1 MKKMMYNMFLRRCNS
16 YKTVIITVI
25 LFPSMSSMGQVFL
38 SNSAQVY
45 ISPSTIVCTNGGAEF
60 SGGELINQGNFRITK
75 NSNFTNSGNFI
86 ITDSNLTQGN
96 GFYEVE
102 QDWINNANFICGNST
117 VELYGNDQQFI
128 TSDFG
133 VNTTFHN
140 LVLSGN
146 GTLIDKRKT
155 LQNVDCEINSSGTL
169 QLNDRE
175 LNTNLQKLI
184 IQNPYP
190 FCVTNVQEYKN
201 EGFVSSLEPG
211 FMQWKT
217 NNGNKYIFPV
227 GSSDGVLRYRPVLLQ
242 PNSAEINDYQV
253 RYNNYSSNNDNY
265 FQNQADTGI
274 NTLNPLFYHSISR
287 YTESN
292 TKINLGIAYDRGFD
306 GVYTSIAGWHF
317 DENKWKMTNQNS
329 TGQLGN
335 YEVIY
340 SNNWILDENCKPY
353 ILSNYNKDV
362 AVYAPNTFVPDGDG
376 VNDAFEVIFSP
387 ELNYKIIDFTVYN
400 RWGEIIHSSAAEAI
414 WDGTYRGLPCQDG
427 TYTWSIKYKDLI
439 ANKTHNI
446 TGHVNLLK

>member
-1 MKKMMYNMFLRRCNS
+1 MR
-16 YKTVIITVI
+16 I
-25 LFPSMSSMGQVFL
+25 LFLFILNISLSVTGQIL
-38 SNSAQVY
+38 ISDSAIVY
-45 ISPSTIVCTNGGAEF
+45 ISPSTILCSNGGVEF

-75 NSNFTNSGNFI
+75 NSNLSNEGNFKI
-86 ITDSNLTQGN
+86 SDSNLTYGN
-96 GFYEVE
+96 GLYQIE
-102 QDWINNANFICGNST
+102 QDWINNANFTCLNST
-117 VELYGNDQQFI
+117 VELYGNTEQFI
-128 TSDFG
+128 TSDFSI
-133 VNTTFHN
+133 TTIFHN
-140 LVLSGN
+140 LNLSGI
-146 GTLIDKRKT
+146 GLSIDRRKT
-155 LQNVDCEINSSGTL
+155 LLNVDCEINNSGTIN
-169 QLNDRE
+169 LNDRE
-175 LNTNLQKLI
+175 LNTNFQKLI
-184 IQNPYP
+184 IQNPNP
-190 FCVTNVQEYKN
+190 FCVTNLQEYQN

-211 FMQWKT
+211 YMQWKT
-217 NNGNKYIFPV
+217 SSANKYVFPV
-227 GSSDGVLRYRPVLLQ
+227 GSSDGDLRYRPVIIQ
-242 PNSAEINDYQV
+242 PNTPEINDYQI

-335 YEVIY
+335 YEIIY

-376 VNDAFEVIFSP
+376 VNDAFEVLFSP

-400 RWGEIIHSSAAEAI
+400 RWGEIIHSSAAEAF

-439 ANKTHNI
+439 ANKTHSI

>member
-1 MKKMMYNMFLRRCNS
+1 
-16 YKTVIITVI
+16 
-25 LFPSMSSMGQVFL
+25 
-38 SNSAQVY
+38 
-45 ISPSTIVCTNGGAEF
+45 
-60 SGGELINQGNFRITK
+60 
-75 NSNFTNSGNFI
+75 
-86 ITDSNLTQGN
+86 LTQGN

-184 IQNPYP
+184 IQNPNP
-190 FCVTNVQEYKN
+190 FCVTNVQEYQN

-335 YEVIY
+335 YEIIY
-340 SNNWILDENCKPY
+340 SNNWILAHNYKPY
-353 ILSNYNKDV
+353 ILSNYDKEV
-362 AVYAPNTFVPDGDG
+362 VVYAPNTFVPDGDG

-400 RWGEIIHSSAAEAI
+400 RWGEIIHSSAAEAF

-439 ANKTHNI
+439 TNKTHSI